1 MSSNRAN
8 ASARQR
14 RAGEPVT
21 SQSSQQQN
29 RRSVRPGQQT
39 YQEEPQKIQNPKL
52 SVSDAI
58 ALITLRLGRVE
69 NIVQN
74 YQNDPNFDGM
84 VSSGNENNENMRM
97 VDQNVFNSIATRLD
111 SLEKNQ
117 KILIEKQRTLVP
129 PSQQT
134 NSKPHIQETTIV
146 NDVSE
151 EKMKNVYENIDN
163 LKEEIVEIK
172 DLLIKLQSFTMETNQ
187 KLVDAVFN
195 EEELINKSYYISNQN
210 IDDDNNL
217 SLEECE
223 NDEKSNVNVNTVKI
237 NPSNLKELIKMELE
251 SEEVINELEEQST

>member
-172 DLLIKLQSFTMETNQ
+172 DLLIKLQSFTMETN
-187 KLVDAVFN
+187 
-195 EEELINKSYYISNQN
+195 YISNQN